1 MLARVVRLVKSI
13 GGQHDHLRILQAPAP
28 EEWTEAG
35 KPAAYAFEPG
45 PAFVTLRVDRE
56 DAI

>member
-13 GGQHDHLRILQAPAP
+13 DGRRSDLRILQAPAP

-35 KPAAYAFEPG
+35 KPAA
-45 PAFVTLRVDRE
+45 
-56 DAI
+56 